1 MNYSAIVLCAGSG
14 TRTGLKYNKM
24 FYRLQDQTV
33 YEKTIHIFLSD
44 ERCKQ
49 VVVVTKEQEQKDFA
63 NLIHDERIVFTI
75 GGKERQDSVYEGLKK
90 VTEDH
95 VLIHDGARPYLSK
108 DVIDRILVGLE
119 EHDAILPMVKCKDT
133 IKRVINNK
141 VIETL
146 KREELYQAQTPQ
158 SFQTDLIKK
167 AYQKAIETNA
177 NVTDDASCVEL
188 LGGEVY
194 IVEGDY
200 NNIKIT
206 TKEDLK

>member
-1 MNYSAIVLCAGSG
+1 M
-14 TRTGLKYNKM
+14 
-24 FYRLQDQTV
+24 
-33 YEKTIHIFLSD
+33 
-44 ERCKQ
+44 
-49 VVVVTKEQEQKDFA
+49 TKEQEQKDFA

-108 DVIDRILVGLE
+108 DVINRILVGLE